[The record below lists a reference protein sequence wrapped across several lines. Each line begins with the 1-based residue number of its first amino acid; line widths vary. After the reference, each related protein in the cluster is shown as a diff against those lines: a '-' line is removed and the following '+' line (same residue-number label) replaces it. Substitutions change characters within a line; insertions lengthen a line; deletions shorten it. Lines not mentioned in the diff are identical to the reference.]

1 MKTCLICWGG
11 NALPALFISLPV
23 ILVIFAVEEVTCTWA
38 YAFFAWLL
46 DYNRV
51 VVWNFRSPALWV
63 YLCMIQISIPKGSYL
78 KKKTTTTVLSIK
90 YSNVPIMHLFNC
102 YSFSDVFVASILWS
116 SSHVTPLR
124 NLLKSMNTLI
134 SRISALSSLL
144 HFSDTGMSV
153 FSWVRNTVT

>member
-1 MKTCLICWGG
+1 MLGG
-11 NALPALFISLPV
+11 KCIASSFHFTPCYISY
-23 ILVIFAVEEVTCTWA
+23 FCCG
-38 YAFFAWLL
+38 
-46 DYNRV
+46 
-51 VVWNFRSPALWV
+51 RSYMYLGLCI
-63 YLCMIQISIPKGSYL
+63 LCMTSRLQSSGGMEFSKPSPVGIFMYDSNLNSKGIL
-78 KKKTTTTVLSIK
+78 FKKKKTTTTVLSIK